1 MFLEPDEQENS
12 TDIEEVEEERGHR
25 RKKKKD
31 KTHSHKDYKHTVI
44 QMAVPVLMMPA
55 ILLGTFLPFMLPALK
70 MATIMSVIVNNAALI
85 AALMHAARTHVMN
98 QETEIVHYSPH
109 GATY

>member
-1 MFLEPDEQENS
+1 MDNETTT
-12 TDIEEVEEERGHR
+12 TDIEEVEERGHR

-31 KTHSHKDYKHTVI
+31 KGHHKDYKQTVI